1 MKNSTVERI
10 VKESFKSLE
19 KKLEKGG
26 KSKLAAD
33 KIAGSIANKK
43 LHGAGSGPTAKQK
56 ARMSE
61 ELSADN
67 FERMS
72 GLVFT
77 RDIQNMIK
85 AAESMMNELTAE
97 GFEPEEIREFFT
109 KLIANDI

>member
-1 MKNSTVERI
+1 MKNSTLERI

-77 RDIQNMIK
+77 RDIENMIK
-85 AAESMMNELTAE
+85 AAESMMKELTDE
-97 GFEPEEIREFFT
+97 GYEVSEVRQFINQ
-109 KLIANDI
+109 LIANDI